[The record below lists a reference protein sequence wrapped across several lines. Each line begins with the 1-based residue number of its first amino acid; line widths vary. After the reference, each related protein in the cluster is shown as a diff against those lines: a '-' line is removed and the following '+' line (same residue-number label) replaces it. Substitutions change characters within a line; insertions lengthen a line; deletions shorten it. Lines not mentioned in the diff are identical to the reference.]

1 MKNFNDTP
9 NGTKE
14 EIKLGILHCVN
25 SYYVSNEGTKDKPN
39 YHVWIPGLTHAK
51 CDSAYAHIS
60 LAVVRCNYLERNN
73 IKL

>member
-25 SYYVSNEGTKDKPN
+25 SLITMFGFLV
-39 YHVWIPGLTHAK
+39 
-51 CDSAYAHIS
+51 
-60 LAVVRCNYLERNN
+60 
-73 IKL
+73 